1 MSLQQ
6 PTIPWPA
13 LSLPEAD
20 ILVVGLGPGGVENIP
35 LAVWQLL
42 HVTDQVILRTERHPG
57 VDVLR
62 QSVALETCDDLYESN
77 ADFVDVYDAI
87 VRRVLDR
94 SQRGRVVYAVPGHP
108 WIGEMTTPRIVTAAV
123 AAGLSVEVLGG
134 ASFIE
139 SSWAVVGVDPMD
151 GSQIVDGMLLARRHH
166 PQIDV
171 QFPALIA
178 QVYARHVAS
187 DVKLVLLNA
196 YPPEHPVTRIHA
208 AGTDEARTQTV
219 PLHELD
225 HSDDFDH
232 LTSVYVPPLPRS
244 SLSDLQELIAHLRA
258 PEGCPWDQEQTL
270 ATLKGFLLDEAAE
283 TVEAIDNEDD
293 DHTVEELGDLI
304 GIAVM
309 IAQVGSEEGRFQMAD
324 AVRTSVE
331 KLTRRH
337 PHVFGE
343 AAVADM
349 DALYVQWDEIKAQER
364 KAKGQAPKG
373 ALDLPAS
380 LPALEK
386 ARQMQSKAEKA
397 GLLSRKALAQENPA
411 LAALLPAGTGEEEL
425 GRVLWQLVA
434 VAKQL
439 DLEPETA
446 LRSFAVRFR
455 EGNDTGATHW
465 PRKAQGN
472 RI

>member
-1 MSLQQ
+1 MTAPQTAISL
-6 PTIPWPA
+6 PE

-20 ILVVGLGPGGVENIP
+20 IVIVGLGPGDVGNMP
-35 LAVWQLL
+35 LAVWQIL
-42 HVTDQVILRTERHPG
+42 HTTDQVILRTERHPG

-62 QSVALETCDDLYESN
+62 RSVAFETCDDLYESH
-77 ADFVDVYDAI
+77 ADFADVYAAI
-87 VRRVLDR
+87 VQRVLDR
-94 SQRGRVVYAVPGHP
+94 AQRGRVVYAVPGHP
-108 WIGEMTTPRIVTAAV
+108 WIGEMTTPRIITAAV
-123 AAGLSVEVLGG
+123 AAGLSVDVLGG
-134 ASFIE
+134 ASFVE
-139 SSWAVVGVDPMD
+139 PSWAAVGVDPMD
-151 GSQIVDGMLLARRHH
+151 GSQIVDGMLLAQRHH

-171 QFPALIA
+171 NLPALIA

-196 YPPEHPVTRIHA
+196 YPPEHPVTLIHA
-208 AGTDEARTQTV
+208 AGTSGARTETV
-219 PLHELD
+219 PLHEMD
-225 HSDDFDH
+225 HRDDFDH
-232 LTSVYVPPLPRS
+232 LTSVYVPSISRS
-244 SLSDLQELIAHLRA
+244 SLVDLQELIAHLRA

-270 ATLKGFLLDEAAE
+270 SSLKGFLLDETAE

-293 DHTVEELGDLI
+293 DHTVEELGDLL
-304 GIAVM
+304 GIVAM

-324 AVRTSVE
+324 AIRTTVE

-343 AAVADM
+343 ANFENM
-349 DALYVQWDEIKAQER
+349 DNLYVQWDEIKAQER

-373 ALDLPAS
+373 PLDLPAS

-397 GLLSRKALAQENPA
+397 GLLNRQELAQENPA
-411 LAALLPAGTGEEEL
+411 LAALLPAGTTEEDL

-434 VAKQL
+434 VAKRL
-439 DLEPETA
+439 DLEPESA

-455 EGNDTGATHW
+455 EDTRT
-465 PRKAQGN
+465 
-472 RI
+472 